1 MDVQAGLG
9 RDDDF
14 SVLQNGVLLVVGVSA
29 PEKSASLSMFRTQG
43 GNRKVLRMAQIE
55 KSSNI
60 SARIAKV

>member
-1 MDVQAGLG
+1 MDVQVGLG

-29 PEKSASLSMFRTQG
+29 PEKSAALSLFRTQG
-43 GNRKVLRMAQIE
+43 GNRKVLRMAQIDYIKNS

-60 SARIAKV
+60 SV

>member
-29 PEKSASLSMFRTQG
+29 PEKSATLSLFRTQG
-43 GNRKVLRMAQIE
+43 GNRKVLRMAQIDYIKNS

-60 SARIAKV
+60 SV